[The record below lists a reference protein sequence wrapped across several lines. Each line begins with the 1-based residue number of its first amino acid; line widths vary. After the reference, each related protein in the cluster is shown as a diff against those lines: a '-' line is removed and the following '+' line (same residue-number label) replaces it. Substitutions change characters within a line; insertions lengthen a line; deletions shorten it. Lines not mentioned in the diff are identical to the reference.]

1 MSDRIDSE
9 AGVKFPSVP
18 LPMAAPVTE
27 SGAAPAPLP
36 AQTLPPM
43 SFGSTLAGSWLLFEV
58 DAQACALD
66 SRQLRQIALAAT
78 VRPLPGKGH
87 RAWPGVMAWQQ
98 RVLPVLDCGAALGR
112 RPSLGRDGARV
123 LVVQDDA
130 RLWALL
136 VDHVRGVHQAQPE
149 RLIEVQAGLPAPWS
163 AVRALLPLPADSGG
177 EICPVL
183 HVPTLCR
190 GCLEASAGA
199 PAPGAESPE
208 FRA

>member
-1 MSDRIDSE
+1 MSDAIDNE
-9 AGVKFPSVP
+9 ASVKFPSLP
-18 LPMAAPVTE
+18 LPMAAPG
-27 SGAAPAPLP
+27 SGAEVAAAAVPP
-36 AQTLPPM
+36 LPPM

-58 DAQACALD
+58 DAQACAVD

-78 VRPLPGKGH
+78 IRPLPGKGH

-98 RVLPVLDCGAALGR
+98 RVLPVLDCGAAMGR

-149 RLIEVQAGLPAPWS
+149 RLIEVQAGLPAPWN